1 MYFKISFRISV
12 MFTTSFLKKYK
23 KKVILGLIK
32 RNFSKLNIIDYIL
45 KLEQEKFKKI
55 VIKKYFIAK
64 LKKISFFIRYTINN
78 SLLRKKANIY
88 KKKMK
93 ILEYILSVLSKKIW
107 NLLIQ
112 IPNLLSNNV
121 PLTKDLV
128 LYQNFQVAYKKK
140 VLTHWELGKKF
151 HLFTCASHISGSGFN
166 IYVDQGAK
174 LQRSL
179 IQYCLDE
186 NIHAGYIEY
195 VLPFLVNKNSIFGT
209 GQFPDKNKQMYFL
222 EKDKLYLIP
231 TGEVPLINVFRR
243 SLFNINDL
251 PSKATSFTS
260 CFRREAGS
268 YGLQGKGLN
277 RLHQFDKVEI
287 IEINSDKNSYKSF
300 NKMVLHVK
308 NILSS
313 FKIPFRI
320 INISAKYLGF
330 TSALTYDFEVFA
342 PGQNKWLEVSSV
354 SNCTNFQS
362 HRMSIKFI
370 KNDGKKDFCHTLNG
384 SSLAIPRLFAAILEN
399 YQFSEYIQ
407 IPKVLINY
415 FMDNKILL

>member
-1 MYFKISFRISV
+1 
-12 MFTTSFLKKYK
+12 MFTTSFIKKYK

-32 RNFSKLNIIDYIL
+32 RNFSKLNIIDYLL
-45 KLEQEKFKKI
+45 KLEKEKFNKI

-64 LKKISFFIRYTINN
+64 LKKISFSIRYTINN
-78 SLLRKKANIY
+78 SLLLKKATRY

-93 ILEYILSVLSKKIW
+93 ILDAILSVLSKKIF

-112 IPNLLSNNV
+112 IPNLLYKKV
-121 PLTKDLV
+121 PLTKDIL
-128 LYQNFQVAYKKK
+128 LYQNLKLAYKNKL
-140 VLTHWELGKKF
+140 LTHWELGKKF
-151 HLFTCASHISGSGFN
+151 HLFNFASHISGSGFN
-166 IYVDQGAK
+166 IYIDKGAK

-179 IQYCLDE
+179 IQYCLDK
-186 NIHAGYIEY
+186 NIHAGYMEY

-209 GQFPDKNKQMYFL
+209 GQFPDKKKQMYFL

-231 TGEVPLINVFRR
+231 TAEIPLINVFRR

-251 PSKATSFTS
+251 PCKATSFTS

-268 YGLQGKGLN
+268 YGLKVKGLN

-287 IEINSDKNSYKSF
+287 IEITSDTDSYKSF
-300 NKMVLHVK
+300 NHMVRHVK
-308 NILSS
+308 NLLSS

-320 INISAKYLGF
+320 INISSKYLGV
-330 TSALTYDFEVFA
+330 TSALTYDFEVFS

-362 HRMSIKFI
+362 HRMGIKFI
-370 KNDGKKDFCHTLNG
+370 NNDGKKYFCHTLNG
-384 SSLAIPRLFAAILEN
+384 SSLAIPRLFAALIEN

-415 FMDNKILL
+415 FLDNKILL